1 MIEKIGEEKYQD
13 LTNTIFKLMAD
24 IRLPVKR
31 GTFIEFR
38 KGMINCSPIGRACS
52 QEERDA
58 FEQYDKEAKVRP
70 AMVEALKVECD
81 SDKCQLRHRAQPRVH
96 HFFYS
101 TGGVS

>member
-70 AMVEALKVECD
+70 AMVEALKVVTQTNV
-81 SDKCQLRHRAQPRVH
+81 SSGSLSLVH
-96 HFFYS
+96 HFF
-101 TGGVS
+101 TAPGV